1 LLDRYENT
9 LYELEIDLKRKFPNQ
24 PILSVVGD
32 ILDSVRVNE
41 ILSEN
46 RVNLVYHAAAYKHVP
61 LMEREPAGAVRN
73 NVFGTLNV
81 ARLAVENHVDKFV
94 LISTDKAVNPAN
106 VMGTTKRVAEKIIQ
120 GLSGNGSGTKFIA
133 VRFGN
138 VIGSNG
144 SVIPIFQRQIIEG
157 GPVTITDPEATRYFM
172 SISEA
177 VQLVMTAGA
186 MGTGGEIFLLDMGEP
201 IKIVDIAKKL
211 VDFSGLK
218 LGKDIEIVSI
228 GLRPGEKLHEELYW
242 QGEGII
248 PTENKKITMLK
259 PNGLYPDE
267 LNGQLKELEELSHLS
282 NVHGIY
288 SLLKEIVPEAKIR
301 NM

>member
-1 LLDRYENT
+1 V
-9 LYELEIDLKRKFPNQ
+9 
-24 PILSVVGD
+24 LSVVGD
-32 ILDSVRVNE
+32 ILDSVKVNK

-106 VMGTTKRVAEKIIQ
+106 IMGTTKRVAEKIIQ
-120 GLSGNGSGTKFIA
+120 GLSGNGGSTKFIA

-157 GPVTITDPEATRYFM
+157 GPVDYRSETTRYFM
-172 SISEA
+172 SISR
-177 VQLVMTAGA
+177 
-186 MGTGGEIFLLDMGEP
+186 P
-201 IKIVDIAKKL
+201 
-211 VDFSGLK
+211 FS
-218 LGKDIEIVSI
+218 
-228 GLRPGEKLHEELYW
+228 W
-242 QGEGII
+242 
-248 PTENKKITMLK
+248 
-259 PNGLYPDE
+259 
-267 LNGQLKELEELSHLS
+267 
-282 NVHGIY
+282 
-288 SLLKEIVPEAKIR
+288 
-301 NM
+301 

>member
-1 LLDRYENT
+1 
-9 LYELEIDLKRKFPNQ
+9 
-24 PILSVVGD
+24 
-32 ILDSVRVNE
+32 
-41 ILSEN
+41 
-46 RVNLVYHAAAYKHVP
+46 
-61 LMEREPAGAVRN
+61 
-73 NVFGTLNV
+73 VFGTLNV
-81 ARLAVENHVDKFV
+81 AKLAVENHVDKFV

-106 VMGTTKRVAEKIIQ
+106 IMGTTKRVAEKIIQ

-157 GPVTITDPEATRYFM
+157 GPVTITHAEATRYFM
-172 SISEA
+172 SIAEA

-201 IKIVDIAKKL
+201 IKIVDIAAKL
-211 VDFSGLK
+211 INFSGLK
-218 LGKDIEIVSI
+218 PGKDVEIVFT

-242 QGEGII
+242 QGEGIV

-259 PNGLYPDE
+259 PNGLYPDR
-267 LNGQLKELEELSHLS
+267 LNVQLKELGELSHLS
-282 NVHGIY
+282 NVQGIY
-288 SLLKEIVPEAKIR
+288 ALLKEIVPEAKFKE
-301 NM
+301 